1 MAMSL
6 NVMNEA
12 AEYVDARTLDLDRM
26 ADVLREVLAGEPKAC
41 LSEILHRQ
49 IARSAAMESATDTAI
64 EGDQGEDRL
73 APQAAVEEV

>member
-1 MAMSL
+1 MSL
-6 NVMNEA
+6 NDLNEA

-49 IARSAAMESATDTAI
+49 IARSGAIEAIGDLAI

>member
-1 MAMSL
+1 MPIGTIIH
-6 NVMNEA
+6 NVEMKPEK
-12 AEYVDARTLDLDRM
+12 
-26 ADVLREVLAGEPKAC
+26 GG
-41 LSEILHRQ
+41 Q

>member
-6 NVMNEA
+6 NDLNEV

-26 ADVLREVLAGEPKAC
+26 ADVLREVLAGEPKTC

-49 IARSAAMESATDTAI
+49 IARSAAMGSAGDATI

-73 APQAAVEEV
+73 VPQAAVEEV

>member
-1 MAMSL
+1 MSL
-6 NVMNEA
+6 NDLNEV

-49 IARSAAMESATDTAI
+49 IARSGAIEAIGDLAI